1 MWFLFKALLA
11 VTIAVIVR
19 GVLPRFRIDQLVS
32 EHWKMFIFMYIFF
45 VLELISV
52 IYFNFI

>member
-32 EHWKMFIFMYIFF
+32 EHWKTFIFMYIFF